1 MVTLSVKIDRTGY
14 VFVNNQGCEAIV
26 VEYKNNKEV
35 VIEFQDKHKAKIK
48 TTWNY
53 IQKGS
58 VRNPYHIT
66 VSGVGC
72 LGVMRDGTVPKTSKN
87 SKETREYTLWS
98 SMIRRCY
105 NESVLKLRPCYKDAE
120 VCERWLV
127 YSNFL
132 EDLPFIEG
140 YEYWY
145 NNPNKKIALD
155 KDIKGNGQKLYCL
168 ENCCFVDT
176 SENSRE
182 TFTRL
187 GNPMHRKENANGD
200 CCK

>member
-1 MVTLSVKIDRTGY
+1 MSAKIDRTGY
-14 VFVNNQGCEAIV
+14 VFINNQGCEAIV

-35 VIEFQDKHKAKIK
+35 VIEFQDRYKAKIM

-58 VRNPYHIT
+58 VRNPYHKT

-72 LGVMRDGTVPKTSKN
+72 LGVMSDGTVPKTSKN

-105 NESVLKLRPCYKDAE
+105 NESVLKLRPCYRDAE

-187 GNPMHRKENANGD
+187 GNPMHRKENINGD